1 MELDSNN
8 YKVQLFLIA
17 ITPWYLPTKINHLLP
32 EVEQIT
38 MWKLKYLICVVC
50 SGFLVLITPS
60 PNWIYKKSNFYNS
73 RFIPIYG
80 IISHSFRIYGYAA
93 TWTSDEVFILG
104 GYYSKHQATIAKY
117 SNGAWSNIGKL
128 VQWRY
133 SHAAISHDG
142 VTLIIGGS
150 TDNGKP

>member
-1 MELDSNN
+1 M
-8 YKVQLFLIA
+8 
-17 ITPWYLPTKINHLLP
+17 
-32 EVEQIT
+32 
-38 MWKLKYLICVVC
+38 
-50 SGFLVLITPS
+50 
-60 PNWIYKKSNFYNS
+60 
-73 RFIPIYG
+73 
-80 IISHSFRIYGYAA
+80 ISHYFRIYGYAA

-128 VQWRY
+128 LQGRY